1 MLKTR
6 EIPRQECTIHRLKTL
21 SHRFDACGMYNLKVV
36 HALQNWQ
43 IVIPEL
49 NRCVKHQ
56 PGLFRVLAQLD
67 SLDYMLGKFAF
78 LLVKYLLLLLS
89 ELTVVLV
96 II

>member
-1 MLKTR
+1 MLETR
-6 EIPRQECTIHRLKTL
+6 EIPRQECTIHRLKAL
-21 SHRFDACGMYNLKVV
+21 SHRFDACGMYYLKVV

-43 IVIPEL
+43 VVIPEL
-49 NRCVKHQ
+49 NRSIKHQ

-67 SLDYMLGKFAF
+67 SLYYMLSKFAF

-89 ELTVVLV
+89 ELSVVLV

>member
-1 MLKTR
+1 MLETR
-6 EIPRQECTIHRLKTL
+6 EIPRQECTIHRLKAL

-43 IVIPEL
+43 VVIPEL
-49 NRCVKHQ
+49 NRSIKHQ

-67 SLDYMLGKFAF
+67 SLYYMLSKFAF

-89 ELTVVLV
+89 KLSVVLV